1 MLDENCQKGKICVDV
16 VFLLLWEMICWRIE
30 LSELDSLDCKV
41 TGKFTIE
48 NTKKEIVEHEVNT
61 ESTCE

>member
-1 MLDENCQKGKICVDV
+1 
-16 VFLLLWEMICWRIE
+16 MICWRIE

-41 TGKFTIE
+41 TGKFTKE

-61 ESTCE
+61 ESTRE

>member
-1 MLDENCQKGKICVDV
+1 
-16 VFLLLWEMICWRIE
+16 MICWRIE

-41 TGKFTIE
+41 TGKFTKE

-61 ESTCE
+61 ESTREWTGEGNTDPDSQNL